1 MKTPQSLSMVTG
13 LAVALSLGVTMPT
26 QLEAQRGGQ
35 RGGRDTTLQLTGT
48 SVVDVTLSSGHLVVR
63 SVDGTTG
70 AVRGLRNDQRL
81 RSTGVALTVVG
92 RDEQRRSFSGS
103 SSSRN
108 RSDDVLEVDV
118 PRGVRLVVNTR
129 SGDVDV
135 QEFAGDVEITTQS
148 GTLQL
153 AGVRGRVIAE
163 SVSGDITI
171 TGAPSSVRITTVSGD
186 IGIRG
191 ARGDV
196 EIHTTSGDVRIDGE
210 QIPRLLVESMNA
222 DVDFDGSLTDDAR
235 VQLSTHSGDVTL
247 RLPESQRG
255 RIELSTVSG
264 DFSSGMP
271 LIMAP
276 NNIPS
281 SNRGRAT
288 RRYEL
293 GSGGKTQ
300 IDISTFSGDVRILRG
315 NRS

>member
-1 MKTPQSLSMVTG
+1 MKTIG
-13 LAVALSLGVTMPT
+13 LAVGLALGITMATP
-26 QLEAQRGGQ
+26 LHAQ

-63 SVDGTTG
+63 SVEGTTG

-103 SSSRN
+103 SRN

-129 SGDVDV
+129 SADVDV
-135 QEFAGDVEITTQS
+135 QEFAGDVEVTTQS

-153 AGVRGRVIAE
+153 AGVRGRVIVE

-196 EIHTTSGDVRIDGE
+196 EVHTTSGDVRIDGE
-210 QIPRLLVESMNA
+210 RIPRLLVESMNA
-222 DVDFDGSLTDDAR
+222 DVDFDGSFTDGAR

-264 DFSSGMP
+264 DFTAGFP
-271 LIMAP
+271 LTMAP

-281 SNRGRAT
+281 SGRGRAT

-293 GSGGKTQ
+293 GSGGTSQ

>member
-1 MKTPQSLSMVTG
+1 MTAS
-13 LAVALSLGVTMPT
+13 LAVALALGITSATP
-26 QLEAQRGGQ
+26 LSAQRGV
-35 RGGRDTTLQLTGT
+35 RDTTLQLTGT

-70 AVRGLRNDQRL
+70 AVRGLRNNQRL

-92 RDEQRRSFSGS
+92 RDEQQRSFSS
-103 SSSRN
+103 SSSRSG
-108 RSDDVLEVDV
+108 SDDVLEVDV
-118 PRGVRLVVNTR
+118 PRGVRLVVHTR

-135 QEFAGDVEITTQS
+135 QEFAGDVEVSTQS

-191 ARGDV
+191 ARGEV

-210 QIPRLLVESMNA
+210 RIPRLLVESMNA
-222 DVDFDGSLTDDAR
+222 DVDFDGSLAEGAR

-264 DFSSGMP
+264 DFSAGMP
-271 LIMAP
+271 LTMAP

-281 SNRGRAT
+281 SSRGRAT

-293 GSGGKTQ
+293 GSGGTSQ